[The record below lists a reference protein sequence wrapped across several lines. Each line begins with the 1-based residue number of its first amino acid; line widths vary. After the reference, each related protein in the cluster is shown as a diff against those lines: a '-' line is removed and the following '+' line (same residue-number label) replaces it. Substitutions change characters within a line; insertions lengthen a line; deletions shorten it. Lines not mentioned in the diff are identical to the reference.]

1 MHDITVSG
9 TANPLHYA
17 AKPPM
22 GYEFIGTVTR
32 NGADTGALAVS
43 TNDCW
48 SHTFGHYCQCNGSSI
63 RMLPQMPT
71 FRAVLLATA
80 RHREEG

>member
-1 MHDITVSG
+1 MHEITVSG

-17 AKPPM
+17 TKPPM

-32 NGADTGALAVS
+32 NGTDTGALAVS

-48 SHTFGHYCQCNGSSI
+48 SHTFGQYCQCNGSSI